1 MTLTRK
7 EVIRKRF
14 GKCLG
19 RAKQLLNVMFIQT
32 STDPTYSDLL
42 DIMGLRSG
50 LQEERFQMEAKLDY
64 FLQYDEEFICE
75 AIFYEELSALGRATE
90 KTVDK
95 ALSESGE
102 FLRCLTDVDG
112 IFQSSRTE
120 CSQLALDIMDYVGR
134 GMDVDPSEAGD
145 VVELRETLDRK
156 FARMKGSWEN
166 LLQLAMDHD
175 ESAVFCEIS

>member
-7 EVIRKRF
+7 EVGKCL

-19 RAKQLLNVMFIQT
+19 RAKQLLNMMFIQT

-90 KTVDK
+90 KNCGQGLIGVRRVFTLPNGCGWDFPE
-95 ALSESGE
+95 LQD
-102 FLRCLTDVDG
+102 RMLTIG
-112 IFQSSRTE
+112 LGHHGL
-120 CSQLALDIMDYVGR
+120 CG
-134 GMDVDPSEAGD
+134 
-145 VVELRETLDRK
+145 
-156 FARMKGSWEN
+156 
-166 LLQLAMDHD
+166 
-175 ESAVFCEIS
+175 